1 MSSYRGLG
9 QLARNVRLL
18 LTGFCAPGFSSIVYS
33 LRKSRKFDFYIF
45 STDWKPHFAAHFAD
59 NSDVIGDN
67 LDPEW
72 PTRIIAAAKKE
83 KVEVLI
89 PIRTDDLAP
98 LARNINVLR
107 GLGVEPTLPSENS
120 KLIESLSNKVELYKA
135 VKKLDL
141 QTPEYYSATNVDDF
155 ETAATKLGYPE
166 VPICIKPAVAD
177 GSRGF
182 RILDETKDRKK
193 MFFSEKPNSVYSDL
207 DIVKEILGDSF
218 QKMLLM
224 EFLPGREYTVD
235 ILCQKGMTYAVLPRL
250 RTVMTGGITTGA
262 VLAKDEHFEFIEQFS
277 ERIVSGFDLSY
288 NIGIQLRED
297 REGNLK
303 LLEMNP
309 RLQGTTVISVE
320 GGVNIPEIMVDM
332 ALGTFDTGFKPT
344 IKWGLKLQRV
354 WREILEFEGKQW
366 TS

>member
-1 MSSYRGLG
+1 M
-9 QLARNVRLL
+9 ARSTKIL
-18 LTGFCAPGFSSIVYS
+18 LTGFCAPGFTSIVYA
-33 LRKSRKFDFYIF
+33 LRKSTKFDFYIY
-45 STDWKPHFAAHFAD
+45 STDWKPHLASFYAD
-59 NSDVIGDN
+59 KADVIGDN
-67 LDPEW
+67 LVPEW
-72 PTRIIAAAKKE
+72 PERIIAAAKKE

-98 LARNINVLR
+98 LAREIEVLR
-107 GLGVEPTLPSENS
+107 EIGVEPTLPSEDPE
-120 KLIESLSNKVELYKA
+120 LIETLYNKVELYNA
-135 VKKLDL
+135 VKKLKL
-141 QTPEYYSATNVDDF
+141 ETPEHYSVTNID
-155 ETAATKLGYPE
+155 ELEKAAESLGYPDI
-166 VPICIKPAVAD
+166 PICIKPAVAD

-182 RILDETKDRKK
+182 RILDETKNRKM
-193 MFFSEKPNSVYSDL
+193 MFFSEKPNSVYSNL
-207 DIVKEILGDSF
+207 DTLKEILGDNF

-224 EFLPGREYTVD
+224 EYLPGREYTVD
-235 ILCQKGMTYAVLPRL
+235 ILCQRGTVYAVLPRL

-262 VLAKDEHFEFIEQFS
+262 VLAKDDQFDFINNYS
-277 ERIVSGFDLSY
+277 NKIVEGFNLSY

-297 REGNLK
+297 RNGNLK

-332 ALGTFDTGFKPT
+332 ALGSFDTNYNPE

-354 WREILEFEGKQW
+354 WREVLDYEGKKW